1 MINNKLGIVGY
12 LDDNNDY
19 KDLQENL
26 EEYVNFIP
34 VENCETLDDVKNWI
48 AQNNIDCLVVD
59 HKLVNK
65 YEFVGTDVIAFLNKK
80 MPDLPCVIITSY
92 KDDSIAENLVMDLL
106 IKDRDDLPGEDL
118 KFTEFENTLI
128 QACKTFRKRL
138 EQRKQEFQELYL
150 KKQNGTINVD
160 EEESLQQSYKLL
172 KEYNEVDDIPAVLLT
187 TEISKKID
195 EILQLADNCISLE
208 KKENE

>member
-34 VENCETLDDVKNWI
+34 VENCETLDDVKIWI

-118 KFTEFENTLI
+118 KFTEFGNTLI

>member
-118 KFTEFENTLI
+118 KFTEFGNTLI

>member
-118 KFTEFENTLI
+118 KFTEFGNTLI

-150 KKQNGTINVD
+150 KKQNATINVD